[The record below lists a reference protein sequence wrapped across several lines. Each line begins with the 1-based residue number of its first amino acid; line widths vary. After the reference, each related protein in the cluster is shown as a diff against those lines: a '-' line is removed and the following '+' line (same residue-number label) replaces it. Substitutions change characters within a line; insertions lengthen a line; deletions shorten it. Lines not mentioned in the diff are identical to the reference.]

1 MVRRSIRVL
10 GPDQTSVEVL
20 SRRFEAIR
28 TELGVPVSFTPEV
41 LAAAEAAA
49 WTPAPPDVDLTDLG
63 FVTVD
68 PPGSTDL
75 DQAMCLRR
83 RAGHDGRDGGFLVD
97 YAIADVPAFVRS
109 GGPVDAEAMR
119 RGQTLYAPD
128 RRIPLH
134 PPVLSEDAA
143 SLLPDVDR
151 PAFVWRFVLDAR
163 GAVESVD
170 LVRALVRSRL
180 RLSYA
185 EVQAAADAHPEGDAD
200 GGDRGFG
207 PLVDQAVLLRT
218 IGELRLG
225 LERERG
231 GASLPLPEHEVVAE
245 SGGYHVVLRPAL
257 PSEDWNAQLSLMT
270 GMAAAGLMLDAG
282 IGLLRTLPAPDLALV
297 ERFRRQAAALGVP
310 WEAGRPYGEFL
321 RGLDRDVP
329 AELAL
334 LHEAGALFRGAGY
347 TPLDGD
353 PRPAVTTHA
362 AVAAPYAHVTA
373 PLRRLV
379 DRFGLVISH
388 AVATGAAVP
397 DWARAVLPML
407 PPVMASSDA
416 RAGKLERA
424 CLDVVEAA
432 LLAGRVG
439 DTFDAVVVDVTRTGG
454 KVQLLD
460 PVVLGAASGALF
472 LGERVRV
479 RLAEADPASGS
490 VRFETL

>member
-1 MVRRSIRVL
+1 MVRRSIRVS

-28 TELGVPVSFTPEV
+28 TELGVPASFSPEV
-41 LAAAEAAA
+41 LAAADAAA
-49 WTPAPPDVDLTDLG
+49 AAPAAPDADLTDLA

-83 RAGHDGRDGGFLVD
+83 RGSSPDGGFLVD

-109 GGPVDAEAMR
+109 GGALDAEAMR

-128 RRIPLH
+128 RRTPLH
-134 PPVLSEDAA
+134 PPALSEDAA
-143 SLLPDVDR
+143 SLLPGVDR
-151 PAFVWRFVLDAR
+151 PAFVWRFTLDAR

-180 RLSYA
+180 RLAY
-185 EVQAAADAHPEGDAD
+185 EQVQAAADAHPGAGPDGDD
-200 GGDRGFG
+200 L
-207 PLVDQAVLLRT
+207 LVDQAVLLRT

-231 GASLPLPEHEVVAE
+231 GSSLPLPEHEVVAE
-245 SGGYHVVLRPAL
+245 GGGYHVVLRPAL

-270 GMAAAGLMLDAG
+270 GMAAAGLMLGAG
-282 IGLLRTLPAPDLALV
+282 VGLLRTLPAPDLGLV
-297 ERFRRQAAALGVP
+297 ERFRRQAAALGVT
-310 WEAGRPYGEFL
+310 WADSQPYGQFL

-347 TPLDGD
+347 TPMDVGAH
-353 PRPAVTTHA
+353 PAVTTHA

-388 AVATGAAVP
+388 AIATGAAVP

-407 PPVMASSDA
+407 PPAMASSDT

-439 DTFDAVVVDVTRTGG
+439 ETFDAVVVEVTRTGG

-460 PVVLGAASGALF
+460 PVVLSAAAGTLT

-479 RLAEADPASGS
+479 RLVAADPAAGS
-490 VRFETL
+490 VRFETG